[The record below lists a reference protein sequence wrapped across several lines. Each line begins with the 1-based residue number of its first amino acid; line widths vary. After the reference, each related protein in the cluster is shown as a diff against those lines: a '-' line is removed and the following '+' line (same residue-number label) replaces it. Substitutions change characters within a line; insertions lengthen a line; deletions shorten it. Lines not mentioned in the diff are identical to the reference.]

1 MVVPFFHSG
10 GGGGDDGVDGYG
22 GYDVDGDGCGSG
34 SGVVGSVGGGG
45 GAGVVCGTCVSSI
58 CRSCERCEKSGHQT
72 ANNEKCTYYKK
83 RSFVTCMHIDDT
95 PGSIFTALKGD
106 LILCQHFFP
115 IELQPTDLGRLG
127 PTEKIYVG
135 NCGHLHR

>member
-10 GGGGDDGVDGYG
+10 GGGGDDGVDGCG

-45 GAGVVCGTCVSSI
+45 GAGVVCECGTCVSSI

-83 RSFVTCMHIDDT
+83 RSFVTCMHIADT

-115 IELQPTDLGRLG
+115 VELQPTDLGRLG
-127 PTEKIYVG
+127 PTEKFM
-135 NCGHLHR
+135 